1 MFDIRNKE
9 IILKY
14 YIFRAIKQDVDEP
27 TIKKQKV
34 DPEDEALEKTIESQ
48 NKEYFKLR
56 DKLQNETK
64 KPEYIAI
71 LEANK
76 QYVPEGYAETL
87 DHVTDI
93 LYYGAL
99 KVCQICKNGTFI
111 FNGNSAYLCTGQIS
125 EWAKCDN
132 VVKEPSRQ
140 SVKVPK
146 YIQEKYSFL
155 SKKFKV
161 KTRALKTVPS
171 FAIPKAKVKKEGQD
185 DVDA

>member
-1 MFDIRNKE
+1 M
-9 IILKY
+9 
-14 YIFRAIKQDVDEP
+14 
-27 TIKKQKV
+27 
-34 DPEDEALEKTIESQ
+34 
-48 NKEYFKLR
+48 
-56 DKLQNETK
+56 QNETK
-64 KPEYIAI
+64 KPEQIAI

-76 QYVPEGYAETL
+76 QFVPEGNAEVL

-99 KVCQICKNGTFI
+99 KECQTCKNGTFI

-132 VVKEPSRQ
+132 VTKEPSRQ

-161 KTRALKTVPS
+161 KTRALKTVPT
-171 FAIPKAKVKKEGQD
+171 FAIPKAKVKKDGQD
-185 DVDA
+185 DIDA